1 MYAQYDAI
9 YTKFKNMHKT
19 IYIFM
24 DHMYVVEVKIY
35 AWELEPI
42 WDTDFL

>member
-19 IYIFM
+19 IYIYIYM
-24 DHMYVVEVKIY
+24 DHMYVVEV
-35 AWELEPI
+35 
-42 WDTDFL
+42 